1 MTVTNNILKILQEQN
16 KTMYWLAQE
25 TKMKYQSIHNLAN
38 NKTESIKFEN
48 MANICRALNCTPND
62 LFNICD

>member
-1 MTVTNNILKILQEQN
+1 MTVTNNILKILQDQN

-48 MANICRALNCTPND
+48 MANICKALNCTPND

>member
-1 MTVTNNILKILQEQN
+1 MTVTNNILKILQEQD

-38 NKTESIKFEN
+38 NRTESIKFEN
-48 MANICRALNCTPND
+48 MANICKALNCTLND

>member
-1 MTVTNNILKILQEQN
+1 MKITNNILTILQKQD

-48 MANICRALNCTPND
+48 MANICKALNCTPNE

>member
-1 MTVTNNILKILQEQN
+1 MTVTNNILKILEEQG

-25 TKMKYQSIHNLAN
+25 THMKYQSIHNLAN

-48 MANICRALNCTPND
+48 MANICKALNCSLND
-62 LFNICD
+62 LFNIGD

>member
-1 MTVTNNILKILQEQN
+1 MAVTNNILKLLESQG

-48 MANICRALNCTPND
+48 MANICKALGCSLND
-62 LFNICD
+62 LFNIED